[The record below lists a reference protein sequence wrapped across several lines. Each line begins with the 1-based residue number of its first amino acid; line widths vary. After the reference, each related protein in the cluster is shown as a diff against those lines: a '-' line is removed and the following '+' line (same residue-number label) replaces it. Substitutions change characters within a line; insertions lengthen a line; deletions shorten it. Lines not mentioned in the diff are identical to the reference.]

1 LLSALVGTAY
11 DGGVG
16 SAADISGKARPVS
29 TPPAGARPS
38 CTEDDDVRRQA
49 VAFFLGDAAFMADAK
64 FITLARRLPSD
75 DDFNSAVGA
84 FFRALAAARR
94 NGKPDL
100 DMWAETGSRF
110 IPDLVAV
117 GLLCE
122 TGFNGGPFKDW
133 SPTAPQ
139 ALAGA
144 ARAASAVRTPAGMY
158 ASAASALDP
167 AGKLDQPSP
176 PLPSVPLS
184 SSSSPVARAREDDPV
199 ADVLFGAYGGN
210 PSKTVLDWGDRLAD
224 QYGARAAADAIGTAF
239 CSGHDKLMGRA
250 EGILKLAARH
260 ADMVEREQEQEK
272 VREGHRPL
280 GLAEVVPTPDPQKVG
295 VIMEGLRAQLGFRAP
310 EPKP

>member
-1 LLSALVGTAY
+1 MRTQ
-11 DGGVG
+11 
-16 SAADISGKARPVS
+16 P
-29 TPPAGARPS
+29 
-38 CTEDDDVRRQA
+38 
-49 VAFFLGDAAFMADAK
+49 VAFFLVDVAFPANSK
-64 FITLARRLPSD
+64 FRALARRLPSD

-84 FFRALAAARR
+84 FFVVLAAARR
-94 NGKPDL
+94 NGNPNIDVL
-100 DMWAETGSRF
+100 EETGSRF
-110 IPDLVAV
+110 IADLVAV

-122 TGFNGGPFKDW
+122 TGFNGGPFRSW
-133 SPTAPQ
+133 AAMAPQ
-139 ALAGA
+139 QAAAGR
-144 ARAASAVRTPAGMY
+144 ARAAAAVRTPAGTY
-158 ASAASALDP
+158 ASALVPLDDAGQPGPAL
-167 AGKLDQPSP
+167 PSP
-176 PLPSVPLS
+176 PLPSIPLS

-224 QYGARAAADAIGTAF
+224 QYGALAAADAIGTAF

-260 ADMVEREQEQEK
+260 ADMVEREAEQEK

-280 GLAEVVPTPDPQKVG
+280 GLAEVIPTPDPQKVG